1 MNKKTKKAV
10 ALVLV
15 VAMAALPVMSF
26 LISFF

>member
-1 MNKKTKKAV
+1 MNRKFTKIV

-26 LISFF
+26 LVSFF